1 MKSSQTVE
9 LAPWAKQ
16 RNFMSALKRQVR
28 KGGGGGGGD
37 EMEEEAEEDEV
48 VKEEQEVY
56 AFSTDLSVWQTE
68 ATKQL

>member
-1 MKSSQTVE
+1 
-9 LAPWAKQ
+9 
-16 RNFMSALKRQVR
+16 
-28 KGGGGGGGD
+28 
-37 EMEEEAEEDEV
+37 MEEEAEEDEV